1 MFDSDILEVAIGLAM
16 VFALVST
23 ICTAV
28 RELIESWLKTRASYL
43 EYGIRQLLNDP
54 RARGIAREIF
64 EHPLVSGLYI
74 GNFEKQDEQE
84 APAGGSENNAA
95 NDDPPRRKWNA
106 RNKNLPSYIPSA
118 NFARALIDVV
128 ARGPA
133 SEITGDTSSQ
143 PITLAR
149 VRGNLAH
156 IDNPHL
162 QRALLSALDSAE
174 GDLNRLRTNVEA
186 WYDSAMDRVS
196 GWYKRTTQK
205 MLFFIA
211 LAVAI
216 VLNVNTITIADYLF
230 RHDAERTAL
239 VANIEAPSTDAN
251 QKQLTIDEANKK
263 LSGMGLPIGWP
274 EDGYLEGLGAPRTRA
289 ELRRIEQA
297 LCERKPDAA
306 AQETCKTAAA
316 DKVMVRSPG
325 YEIFLWSLVGWL
337 LTACA
342 ATLGAPFW
350 FDVLSKF
357 MTVRSTFKPRE
368 EEKKE
373 KNKEEPK
380 PAEAASSRALTV
392 VANAEASAD
401 AHAIDDHCGVGANIV
416 ATTDD
421 QLPAATGGVA

>member
-28 RELIESWLKTRASYL
+28 RELLESWLKTRASYL

-54 RARGIAREIF
+54 QARGIARDVF
-64 EHPLVSGLYI
+64 DHPLVSGLYI
-74 GNFEKQDEQE
+74 GNYEKTGAEKT
-84 APAGGSENNAA
+84 PAGGSENNVA
-95 NDDPPRRKWNA
+95 NDQPPRRKLNA
-106 RNKNLPSYIPSA
+106 QNKNLPSYIPSA
-118 NFARALIDVV
+118 SFAKALIDVV
-128 ARGPA
+128 ARGP
-133 SEITGDTSSQ
+133 SSNITVDTSSQ
-143 PITLAR
+143 PITLAL

-156 IDNPHL
+156 LDNPHL

-174 GDLNRLRTNVEA
+174 GDLNRLRTHIEA

-211 LAVAI
+211 MAVAM

-239 VANIEAPSTDAN
+239 VANIEAPATDTN
-251 QKQLTIDEANKK
+251 QQKLTIDEANKK
-263 LSGMGLPIGWP
+263 LSVMGLPIGWP
-274 EDGYLEGLGAPRTRA
+274 ESGYLEGLGAPRTRA
-289 ELRRIEQA
+289 ELLRLA
-297 LCERKPDAA
+297 LAPCERNTEEAAKNACQVDATRQVEA
-306 AQETCKTAAA
+306 
-316 DKVMVRSPG
+316 RSPG

-342 ATLGAPFW
+342 ASLGAPFW

-368 EEKKE
+368 ERSK
-373 KNKEEPK
+373 
-380 PAEAASSRALTV
+380 EAAPSTATAT
-392 VANAEASAD
+392 VANAMATAD
-401 AHAIDDHCGVGANIV
+401 AHAIDDQCGVGTGISP
-416 ATTDD
+416 TPDD
-421 QLPAATGGVA
+421 RLPAAIGGVA